1 MHHIAV
7 QSPQDKGQINVNGC
21 MQILGYLITPSLSVF
36 VLCMVRW
43 KMSFPSQRRGT
54 YVSERVILNRRAC
67 HKNLYAERF
76 SFSLPPYV
84 GGQADSFLPMTILIQ
99 PFIRIYMEQASEH
112 IGAIVTNTVLR

>member
-1 MHHIAV
+1 MRYIAV
-7 QSPQDKGQINVNGC
+7 QSPQNKGLVNVNGC

-54 YVSERVILNRRAC
+54 HLSERVILNRRAC

-76 SFSLPPYV
+76 SFSLPLYV
-84 GGQADSFLPMTILIQ
+84 GGMAD
-99 PFIRIYMEQASEH
+99 
-112 IGAIVTNTVLR
+112 

>member
-7 QSPQDKGQINVNGC
+7 QSPQDKGLVSVNGR

-54 YVSERVILNRRAC
+54 YVSERVILNRRT
-67 HKNLYAERF
+67 NILT
-76 SFSLPPYV
+76 LPLHV
-84 GGQADSFLPMTILIQ
+84 GGQADLSLSMTILISHLSS
-99 PFIRIYMEQASEH
+99 IYMEQASEH
-112 IGAIVTNTVLR
+112 IGAIVTNTVLQ